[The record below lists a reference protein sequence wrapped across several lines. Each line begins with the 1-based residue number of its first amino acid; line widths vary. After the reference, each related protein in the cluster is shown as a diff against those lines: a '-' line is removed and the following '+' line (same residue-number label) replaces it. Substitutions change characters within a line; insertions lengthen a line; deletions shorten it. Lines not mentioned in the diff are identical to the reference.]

1 MKKVAKTFRY
11 WTVYNRTSLFLSV
24 LLFGTIVTTA
34 PAVTQAQIVVAQR
47 TTPEV
52 KQLLDEGR
60 RLVDANDYG
69 GAISVYQ
76 QAASLEPK
84 NASIHSGIGYLYAI
98 QGNLQAALSSYRR
111 AVSLNP
117 NNADFQY
124 ALGYISGNLGDN
136 KTAKDAYR
144 KAIQISRNNVN
155 AYLGLATVLLRLG
168 ENTNALWATE
178 QAMNLD
184 RNNPQ
189 VFELRGTFL
198 MKQGKSR
205 DAIALF
211 QKAREIYERQGKAD
225 SVSRIDAVIRQAGR

>member
-1 MKKVAKTFRY
+1 M
-11 WTVYNRTSLFLSV
+11 YNRTSLFLSV
-24 LLFGTIVTTA
+24 LLLGSIVATV
-34 PAVTQAQIVVAQR
+34 PSVTQAQVVVAQR

-60 RLVDANDYG
+60 RLVDAADYG

-76 QAASLEPK
+76 QAASLEPR

-98 QGNLQAALSSYRR
+98 QGNLQSALSSYRR

-144 KAIQISRNNVN
+144 KAIQISRDNVN

-168 ENTNALWATE
+168 ENANAMWATE

-198 MKQGKSR
+198 MKQGKSK

-211 QKAREIYERQGKAD
+211 QKARQIYERLGKTD
-225 SVSRIDAVIRQAGR
+225 SVSRVDAAIRQIRK